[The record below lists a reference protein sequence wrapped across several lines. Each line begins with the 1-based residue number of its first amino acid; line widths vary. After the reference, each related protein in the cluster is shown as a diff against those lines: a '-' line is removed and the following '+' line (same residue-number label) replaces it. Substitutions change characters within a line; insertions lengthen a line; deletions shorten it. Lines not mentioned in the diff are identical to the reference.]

1 MTSERREAYQREL
14 RAAAKRLGL
23 PAHGNLETALL
34 RHATEAI
41 AALSSKCA
49 PGNLS
54 ELLDHSATCLGLEIV
69 EVHGDHDLKSLLE
82 RIPPTR
88 EPALARVRMELD
100 DKTDAVVLQRQNPE
114 PWERRYLA
122 VINCRSWHVHRRY
135 FSKWHELVHLL
146 LEGRQL
152 RLEFRRT
159 AVERKHP
166 EEILVDKIA
175 GELAF
180 YPPIFVP
187 ILLEELGE
195 DRRLTFAA
203 IERVR
208 QRIAPEASWHATL
221 LAAVRHSPK
230 PTYAIRAQ
238 LGLKKNEERQ
248 ARDLLSTVTEPPA
261 AKLRVKEASANTA
274 AETLGIRVHLNMEV
288 PADSVATAA
297 FEAASSTLQT
307 GDEDLGLWRTSGGP
321 IGEGRI
327 GVEALRRSDDLWCLL
342 HFQSATTAGMVAHR
356 QKTPTRTKS
365 TKVIP
370 PKPLWG
376 DDQG

>member
-1 MTSERREAYQREL
+1 MTSEQREAYQREL
-14 RAAAKRLGL
+14 RAAVKRLGL

-41 AALSSKCA
+41 AALSTKCA

-54 ELLDHSATCLGLEIV
+54 ELLEHAATTLGLEIV

-100 DKTDAVVLQRQNPE
+100 DKTDAVVLQRKNPE

-122 VINCRSWHVHRRY
+122 VINCRSWHAHRRY

-159 AVERKHP
+159 CVERKHP

-180 YPPIFVP
+180 FPPVFAP
-187 ILLEELGE
+187 ILLEEIGHNS
-195 DRRLTFAA
+195 RLTFAA
-203 IERVR
+203 LDRVR
-208 QRIAPEASWHATL
+208 ERIAPEASWHSAL
-221 LAAVRHSPK
+221 LAAVRHSPQ
-230 PTYAIRAQ
+230 PIYAVRAQ
-238 LGLKKNEERQ
+238 LGLKKNEEQQ
-248 ARDLLSTVTEPPA
+248 ARDLLAAVTEPPT
-261 AKLRVKEASANTA
+261 AKLRVKEASANAA
-274 AETLGIRVHLNMEV
+274 AEALGIRVHVNMEV
-288 PADSVATAA
+288 PLESVAGIA
-297 FEAASSTLQT
+297 FESPSITTQT
-307 GDEDLGLWRTSGGP
+307 GREDLGLWRTSGGP
-321 IGEGRI
+321 IGDGPMS
-327 GVEALRRSDDLWCLL
+327 VEAVRRGSDLWCLL
-342 HFQSATTAGMVAHR
+342 HFTQSTRGKGR
-356 QKTPTRTKS
+356 QGASTRAKS
-365 TKVIP
+365 TKVRP

-376 DDQG
+376 DDES

>member
-1 MTSERREAYQREL
+1 MTSDQRDAYQREL
-14 RAAAKRLGL
+14 RVAAKRLGL
-23 PAHGNLETALL
+23 PAHGNIETALL
-34 RHATEAI
+34 RHATGAI
-41 AALSSKCA
+41 AALLSKCS

-54 ELLDHSATCLGLEIV
+54 ELLEHAATSLGLEIV

-100 DKTDAVVLQRQNPE
+100 DRTDAVVLQRQNPE

-122 VINCRSWHVHRRY
+122 VINCRSWHAHRRY

-159 AVERKHP
+159 GVERKHP

-187 ILLEELGE
+187 ILLEEIGE
-195 DRRLTFAA
+195 NRRLTFAA
-203 IERVR
+203 IDRVR
-208 QRIAPEASWHATL
+208 QRIAPEASWHATS
-221 LAAVRHSPK
+221 LAAVRHSPQ
-230 PTYAIRAQ
+230 PIYAIRAQ
-238 LGLKKNEERQ
+238 LGLKRSEERQ
-248 ARDLLSTVTEPPA
+248 AKDLLSTVTEPPI
-261 AKLRVKEASANTA
+261 AKLRVKEAIANPA
-274 AETLGIRVHLNMEV
+274 VEALGIRVHLNMEV
-288 PADSVATAA
+288 PADSVATTA
-297 FEAASSTLQT
+297 FDAPT
-307 GDEDLGLWRTSGGP
+307 GTIQSGREDLGLWRTSGGP
-321 IGEGRI
+321 VGQGPMSVEG
-327 GVEALRRSDDLWCLL
+327 VRRGDDLWCLL
-342 HFQSATTAGMVAHR
+342 HFTPATAGNAARRRNVSSGA
-356 QKTPTRTKS
+356 KSTRT
-365 TKVIP
+365 TH

-376 DDQG
+376 DDPD

>member
-1 MTSERREAYQREL
+1 MTSDERDAYQREL
-14 RAAAKRLGL
+14 RVAAKRLGL
-23 PAHGNLETALL
+23 PVHGNIESALL

-41 AALSSKCA
+41 AALLSKCS

-54 ELLDHSATCLGLEIV
+54 ELLDHAATSLGLEIV
-69 EVHGDHDLKSLLE
+69 EVHGDHDLNSLLE

-100 DKTDAVVLQRQNPE
+100 DRTDAVVLQRQNPE

-122 VINCRSWHVHRRY
+122 VINCRSWHAHRRY

-159 AVERKHP
+159 GVEHKHP

-187 ILLEELGE
+187 ILLEEIGE
-195 DRRLTFAA
+195 NRRLTFAA
-203 IERVR
+203 IDRVR
-208 QRIAPEASWHATL
+208 QCIAPEASWHATL
-221 LAAVRHSPK
+221 LAAVRHSPQ
-230 PTYAIRAQ
+230 PIYAIRAQ
-238 LGLKKNEERQ
+238 LGLKRNEERQ
-248 ARDLLSTVTEPPA
+248 AKDLLSTVTEPPA
-261 AKLRVKEASANTA
+261 AKLRVREAIANPA
-274 AETLGIRVHLNMEV
+274 AEALGIRVHLNMEV
-288 PADSVATAA
+288 PADSVAAMA
-297 FEAASSTLQT
+297 FDSPSGTIQS
-307 GDEDLGLWRTSGGP
+307 GREDFGLWRTSRGP
-321 IGEGRI
+321 IGQGPILVEG
-327 GVEALRRSDDLWCLL
+327 VRRGDDLWCLL
-342 HFQSATTAGMVAHR
+342 HFTPAMAGNAARRQSTSGRA
-356 QKTPTRTKS
+356 KS
-365 TKVIP
+365 TKVVP

-376 DDQG
+376 DDLD

>member
-1 MTSERREAYQREL
+1 MTSEQREAYQREL
-14 RAAAKRLGL
+14 RSAAKRLGL

-34 RHATEAI
+34 RHASKAI
-41 AALSSKCA
+41 AALLSKCS

-54 ELLDHSATCLGLEIV
+54 ELLEHAATSLGLEIV
-69 EVHGDHDLKSLLE
+69 EVHGDRDLQSLLE

-159 AVERKHP
+159 GVERKHP

-187 ILLEELGE
+187 ILLEEIGE
-195 DRRLTFAA
+195 NGRLTFAA
-203 IERVR
+203 IDRVR

-221 LAAVRHSPK
+221 LAAVRLSPQ
-230 PTYAIRAQ
+230 PIYAIRAH

-248 ARDLLSTVTEPPA
+248 ATDLLSTVSQPPA
-261 AKLRVKEASANTA
+261 AKLRVREAIANPA
-274 AETLGIRVHLNMEV
+274 AEALGIRVHLNMEV
-288 PADSVATAA
+288 PADSVATTA
-297 FEAASSTLQT
+297 FDAPSGTIQS
-307 GDEDLGLWRTSGGP
+307 GREDLALWRTSAGP
-321 IGEGRI
+321 VGQGPMSVEG
-327 GVEALRRSDDLWCLL
+327 VRRGDDLWCLL
-342 HFQSATTAGMVAHR
+342 NFRPATTGLAARR
-356 QKTPTRTKS
+356 QNVSSGAKTATAKH
-365 TKVIP
+365 

-376 DDQG
+376 DEPD

>member
-1 MTSERREAYQREL
+1 V
-14 RAAAKRLGL
+14 KRLGL

-41 AALSSKCA
+41 AALSTKCA

-54 ELLDHSATCLGLEIV
+54 ELLEHAATTLGLEIV

-100 DKTDAVVLQRQNPE
+100 DKTDAVVLQRKNPE

-122 VINCRSWHVHRRY
+122 VINCRSWHAHRRY

-159 AVERKHP
+159 CVERKHP

-180 YPPIFVP
+180 FPPVFAP
-187 ILLEELGE
+187 ILLEEIGHNS
-195 DRRLTFAA
+195 RLTFAA
-203 IERVR
+203 LDRVR
-208 QRIAPEASWHATL
+208 ERIAPEASWHSAL
-221 LAAVRHSPK
+221 LAAVRHSPQ
-230 PTYAIRAQ
+230 PIYAVRAQ
-238 LGLKKNEERQ
+238 LGLKKNEEQQ
-248 ARDLLSTVTEPPA
+248 ARDLLAAVTEPPT
-261 AKLRVKEASANTA
+261 AKLRVKEASANAA
-274 AETLGIRVHLNMEV
+274 AEALGIRVHVNMEV
-288 PADSVATAA
+288 PLESVAGIA
-297 FEAASSTLQT
+297 FESPSITTQT
-307 GDEDLGLWRTSGGP
+307 GREDLGLWRTSGGP
-321 IGEGRI
+321 IGDGPMS
-327 GVEALRRSDDLWCLL
+327 VEAVRRGSDLWCLL
-342 HFQSATTAGMVAHR
+342 HFTQSTRGKGR
-356 QKTPTRTKS
+356 QGASTRAKS
-365 TKVIP
+365 TKVRP

-376 DDQG
+376 DDES

>member
-1 MTSERREAYQREL
+1 VTSEEREAYQREL

-41 AALSSKCA
+41 AALSSKCT

-54 ELLDHSATCLGLEIV
+54 ELLEHAATSLGLEIV
-69 EVHGDHDLKSLLE
+69 DVHDDHDLKSLLE

-122 VINCRSWHVHRRY
+122 VINCRSWHAHRRY

-159 AVERKHP
+159 GVERKHP

-187 ILLEELGE
+187 IMLVELGE

-203 IERVR
+203 IDRVR
-208 QRIAPEASWHATL
+208 QRVAPEASWHATL
-221 LAAVRHSPK
+221 LAAVRHSPQ
-230 PTYAIRAQ
+230 PIYAVRAQ
-238 LGLKKNEERQ
+238 LGLKKSEERQ
-248 ARDLLSTVTEPPA
+248 AKDLLSGVTEPPA
-261 AKLRVKEASANTA
+261 AKLRVKEARANAA
-274 AETLGIRVHLNMEV
+274 AEALGIRVHFNMEV
-288 PADSVATAA
+288 PVESVAVKA
-297 FEAASSTLQT
+297 FDGPSGTIHS
-307 GDEDLGLWRTSGGP
+307 GREDLGLWRTSGGP
-321 IGEGRI
+321 VGQGPLS
-327 GVEALRRSDDLWCLL
+327 VEAVRRGDDVWCLL
-342 HFQSATTAGMVAHR
+342 HLTSSTAGVMAHR
-356 QKTPTRTKS
+356 QNTSARTKS
-365 TKVIP
+365 TKVTP

-376 DDQG
+376 DEQD

>member
-1 MTSERREAYQREL
+1 MTSDERDAYQREL
-14 RAAAKRLGL
+14 RVAAKRLGL
-23 PAHGNLETALL
+23 SAHGNIETALL

-41 AALSSKCA
+41 AGLVSKCS

-54 ELLDHSATCLGLEIV
+54 ELLQHAATSLGLEIV
-69 EVHGDHDLKSLLE
+69 EIRGEHDLNSLLE

-88 EPALARVRMELD
+88 EPALARVRIELD

-122 VINCRSWHVHRRY
+122 VINCRRWHAHRRY

-159 AVERKHP
+159 GVERKHP

-187 ILLEELGE
+187 ILLAEIGE
-195 DRRLTFAA
+195 NRRLTFAA
-203 IERVR
+203 IDRVR

-230 PTYAIRAQ
+230 PIYAIRAQ

-248 ARDLLSTVTEPPA
+248 AKDLLSTVTEPPA
-261 AKLRVKEASANTA
+261 AKLRVKEASANAA
-274 AETLGIRVHLNMEV
+274 AEPLGIRVHVNMEV
-288 PADSVATAA
+288 PAESVAATA
-297 FEAASSTLQT
+297 FEAPSATVQSGQ
-307 GDEDLGLWRTSGGP
+307 EDLGLWRTSGGP
-321 IGEGRI
+321 VGEGPMS
-327 GVEALRRSDDLWCLL
+327 VEAVRRGDDLWCLL
-342 HFQSATTAGMVAHR
+342 HFTAATAGNLARR
-356 QKTPTRTKS
+356 QNTSARGKS
-365 TKVIP
+365 KVRP
-370 PKPLWG
+370 PRPLWG

>member
-1 MTSERREAYQREL
+1 MTSEEREAYQREL

-34 RHATEAI
+34 RHASEAI
-41 AALSSKCA
+41 AALSSKCT

-54 ELLDHSATCLGLEIV
+54 DLLEHAATSLGLEIV

-122 VINCRSWHVHRRY
+122 VINCRSWHAHRRY

-159 AVERKHP
+159 GVERKHP
-166 EEILVDKIA
+166 EEILVDKVA

-187 ILLEELGE
+187 ILLEELAK

-203 IERVR
+203 IDRVR

-261 AKLRVKEASANTA
+261 AKLRVKEASGNTA
-274 AETLGIRVHLNMEV
+274 AEALGIRVHLNMEI
-288 PADSVATAA
+288 PADSIAAAA

-327 GVEALRRSDDLWCLL
+327 GVEALRRGDDLWCLL
-342 HFQSATTAGMVAHR
+342 HFQSATTAGMVADR
-356 QKTPTRTKS
+356 QKAPTRTKS
-365 TKVIP
+365 TKVMP

>member
-1 MTSERREAYQREL
+1 MTSEQREAYQREL

-23 PAHGNLETALL
+23 PVHGNIETALL

-41 AALSSKCA
+41 AALLSKCS

-54 ELLDHSATCLGLEIV
+54 ELLNHAATSLGLEIV
-69 EVHGDHDLKSLLE
+69 EIHGDHDLKSLLE
-82 RIPPTR
+82 RIPPTS

-114 PWERRYLA
+114 PWDRRYLA
-122 VINCRSWHVHRRY
+122 VINCRSWHAHRRY

-152 RLEFRRT
+152 RLAFRKT

-180 YPPIFVP
+180 FPPIFVP
-187 ILLEELGE
+187 ILLEEIGE

-203 IERVR
+203 IDRVR

-221 LAAVRHSPK
+221 LAAVRHSPQ
-230 PTYAIRAQ
+230 PIYAVRAQ
-238 LGLKKNEERQ
+238 PGLKKSEERQ
-248 ARDLLSTVTEPPA
+248 AKDLLSGVTEPPA
-261 AKLRVKEASANTA
+261 AKLRVKEASANAA
-274 AETLGIRVHLNMEV
+274 AEQLGIRVHLNMEV
-288 PADSVATAA
+288 PAESVA
-297 FEAASSTLQT
+297 STVFDAPRGTIET
-307 GDEDLGLWRTSGGP
+307 GREDLGLWRTSGGP
-321 IGEGRI
+321 VGQGPLS
-327 GVEALRRSDDLWCLL
+327 VEAVRRGDDLWCLL
-342 HFQSATTAGMVAHR
+342 HFTSETAGVVAPR
-356 QKTPTRTKS
+356 QNTSARAKS
-365 TKVIP
+365 TKVMP

-376 DDQG
+376 DDQD

>member
-1 MTSERREAYQREL
+1 MTSEQREAYQREL
-14 RAAAKRLGL
+14 RVAAKRLGL
-23 PAHGNLETALL
+23 PIHGNIETALL

-41 AALSSKCA
+41 AALLSKCS

-54 ELLDHSATCLGLEIV
+54 ELLHHAATSLGLEIV
-69 EVHGDHDLKSLLE
+69 EIHGDQDLKSLFE

-88 EPALARVRMELD
+88 EPALARVRIELD

-122 VINCRSWHVHRRY
+122 VINCRSWHAHRRY

-159 AVERKHP
+159 SVERKHP

-180 YPPIFVP
+180 YPPVFVP
-187 ILLEELGE
+187 ILLEEIGE
-195 DRRLTFAA
+195 NRRLTFAV
-203 IERVR
+203 IDRVR

-221 LAAVRHSPK
+221 LAAVRHSPQ
-230 PTYAIRAQ
+230 PIYAIRAQ

-248 ARDLLSTVTEPPA
+248 AKDLLSTVTEPPA
-261 AKLRVKEASANTA
+261 AKLRVMEAIANAA
-274 AETLGIRVHLNMEV
+274 AEALGIRVHLNMEV
-288 PADSVATAA
+288 PADSVARTAFDA
-297 FEAASSTLQT
+297 RSGAIQS
-307 GDEDLGLWRTSGGP
+307 GREDLGLWRTSAGP
-321 IGEGRI
+321 VGQGPMSVEG
-327 GVEALRRSDDLWCLL
+327 VRRGADLWCLL
-342 HFQSATTAGMVAHR
+342 HFTPATAGNAARR
-356 QKTPTRTKS
+356 QSVSSGAKGARAKH
-365 TKVIP
+365 

-376 DDQG
+376 DDRD

>member
-1 MTSERREAYQREL
+1 MTSDQRDAYQREL
-14 RAAAKRLGL
+14 RVAAKRLGL
-23 PAHGNLETALL
+23 PAHGNIETALL

-41 AALSSKCA
+41 AALVSKCS

-54 ELLDHSATCLGLEIV
+54 ELLQHAATSLGLEIV
-69 EVHGDHDLKSLLE
+69 EIRGDHDLNSLLE

-122 VINCRSWHVHRRY
+122 VINCRSWHAHRRY

-159 AVERKHP
+159 GVERKHP

-187 ILLEELGE
+187 ILLEEIGE
-195 DRRLTFAA
+195 NRRLTFAA

-208 QRIAPEASWHATL
+208 PRIAPEASWHATL
-221 LAAVRHSPK
+221 LAAVRLSPQ
-230 PTYAIRAQ
+230 PIYAVRAQ

-248 ARDLLSTVTEPPA
+248 SKDLLSTVTEPPA
-261 AKLRVKEASANTA
+261 AKLRVKEAIANPA
-274 AETLGIRVHLNMEV
+274 AEALGIRVHLNMEV
-288 PADSVATAA
+288 PADSVAATA
-297 FEAASSTLQT
+297 FHTPT
-307 GDEDLGLWRTSGGP
+307 GTIQSGREDLSLWRTSAGPVGQGP
-321 IGEGRI
+321 IS
-327 GVEALRRSDDLWCLL
+327 VESVRRGGDLWCLL
-342 HFQSATTAGMVAHR
+342 HLTSATVDNLAHR
-356 QKTPTRTKS
+356 QSTSARAKS
-365 TKVIP
+365 TKVVP

-376 DDQG
+376 DNPD

>member
-1 MTSERREAYQREL
+1 MTSDERDAYQLEL
-14 RAAAKRLGL
+14 RVAAKRLGL
-23 PAHGNLETALL
+23 PVHGNIESALL

-41 AALSSKCA
+41 AALSSKCTPA
-49 PGNLS
+49 NLS
-54 ELLDHSATCLGLEIV
+54 ELLEHAATSLGLEIV

-82 RIPPTR
+82 RIPPAR
-88 EPALARVRMELD
+88 EPALARVGMELD

-122 VINCRSWHVHRRY
+122 VINCRTWHAHRRY

-159 AVERKHP
+159 GVERKHP

-187 ILLEELGE
+187 ILLEEIGE
-195 DRRLTFAA
+195 TRRLTFAA
-203 IERVR
+203 IDRAR

-221 LAAVRHSPK
+221 LAAVRHSPQ
-230 PTYAIRAQ
+230 PIYAIRAQ
-238 LGLKKNEERQ
+238 LGLKKSEERQ
-248 ARDLLSTVTEPPA
+248 AKDLLSTVSEPPA
-261 AKLRVKEASANTA
+261 AKLRVREAIANPA
-274 AETLGIRVHLNMEV
+274 AEALGIRVHLNMEV
-288 PADSVATAA
+288 PVDSVAATA
-297 FEAASSTLQT
+297 FDSPSGTIQS
-307 GDEDLGLWRTSGGP
+307 GREDFGLWRTSGGP
-321 IGEGRI
+321 IGQGPISVEG
-327 GVEALRRSDDLWCLL
+327 VRRGDDLWCLL
-342 HFQSATTAGMVAHR
+342 HFTPATAGNAARR
-356 QKTPTRTKS
+356 QGSSARAKS
-365 TKVIP
+365 TKVVP

-376 DDQG
+376 DDPD

>member
-1 MTSERREAYQREL
+1 VTSEEREAYQREL

-34 RHATEAI
+34 RHASEAI
-41 AALSSKCA
+41 AALSSKCT

-54 ELLDHSATCLGLEIV
+54 DLLEHAATCLGLEIV

-122 VINCRSWHVHRRY
+122 VINCRSWHAHRRY

-159 AVERKHP
+159 GVERKHP
-166 EEILVDKIA
+166 EEILVDKVA

-187 ILLEELGE
+187 ILLEELAK

-203 IERVR
+203 IDRVR

-261 AKLRVKEASANTA
+261 AKLRVKEASGNTA
-274 AETLGIRVHLNMEV
+274 TEALGIRVHLNMEI
-288 PADSVATAA
+288 PADSIAAAA

-327 GVEALRRSDDLWCLL
+327 GVEALRRGDDLWCLL
-342 HFQSATTAGMVAHR
+342 HFQSATTAGMVADR

-365 TKVIP
+365 TKVMP